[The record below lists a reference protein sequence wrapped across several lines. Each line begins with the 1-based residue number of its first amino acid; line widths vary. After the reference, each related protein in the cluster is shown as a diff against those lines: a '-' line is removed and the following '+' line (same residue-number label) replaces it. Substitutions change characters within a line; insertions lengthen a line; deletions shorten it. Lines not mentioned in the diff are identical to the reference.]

1 MSQFILLLIWLS
13 FFERVSGHKFKR
25 FDKCGRNSRPKNPYS
40 TGHAFSNIECIDQ
53 CLDDKGCMV
62 VTSCIQDG
70 TCWRTCEKSN
80 NMTSLQ
86 DCNNHEMNEKCST
99 WEMIDPCLNGGTLIN
114 NICVCPLPY
123 KGVRCQFYQP
133 VSCLEICQ
141 MSLNK
146 NQTVVSQMY
155 FLYTSTQKRIEVF
168 CDFKNETF
176 GTMFIPRSSLFQLT
190 QSEFKEFVPDSKE
203 FIFRERLDNQEENEA
218 IISTLPSFQGQPWT
232 ITLRADTTKFDLLP
246 QEPKSPYIYIGGIP
260 RDKIAEAKKYGF
272 VINGKEYMS
281 VCNDASN
288 SNYFIFYTEKI
299 SVNQKNFDQCKEWQ
313 KELKTKVQKPL
324 PSEDFF
330 YFIEIHIKCMAW
342 CLHKDFISIIGIAP
356 GFIFR

>member
-1 MSQFILLLIWLS
+1 
-13 FFERVSGHKFKR
+13 
-25 FDKCGRNSRPKNPYS
+25 
-40 TGHAFSNIECIDQ
+40 
-53 CLDDKGCMV
+53 
-62 VTSCIQDG
+62 
-70 TCWRTCEKSN
+70 
-80 NMTSLQ
+80 MTSLQ

-260 RDKIAEAKKYGF
+260 RDKIAEAKK
-272 VINGKEYMS
+272 
-281 VCNDASN
+281 
-288 SNYFIFYTEKI
+288 
-299 SVNQKNFDQCKEWQ
+299 
-313 KELKTKVQKPL
+313 
-324 PSEDFF
+324 
-330 YFIEIHIKCMAW
+330 
-342 CLHKDFISIIGIAP
+342 FISSAWHGVCIKILYPSLELLQDLYSDNKARTKSVFSQRIATATTATTKNGIS
-356 GFIFR
+356 FITSL